1 MNDQRLQAP
10 HVPLAHSDQVDGWT
24 VRAPERGTVSEMCS
38 MARILIIDDDAQLR
52 ATLRE
57 VLELEGYEVVEAH
70 NGREGLERYQEAP
83 PEVMIMDILMPEQD
97 GLETI
102 MTLRRVDP
110 QVKIIAISGGG
121 QTGRTDF
128 LHLATM
134 LGVQRTLRK
143 PFRPQEL
150 IEAVRDLLQGQ
161 NEGKALQS
169 C

>member
-1 MNDQRLQAP
+1 M
-10 HVPLAHSDQVDGWT
+10 
-24 VRAPERGTVSEMCS
+24 VSEMWS

-57 VLELEGYEVVEAH
+57 VLEREGYEVVEAP

-83 PEVMIMDILMPEQD
+83 TEVMITDILMPEQE

-102 MTLRRVDP
+102 MILRRVDP
-110 QVKIIAISGGG
+110 QAKIIAISGGG
-121 QTGRTDF
+121 QTGRMDF
-128 LHLATM
+128 LHLAAM

-150 IEAVRDLLQGQ
+150 LEAVRDLM
-161 NEGKALQS
+161 
-169 C
+169 